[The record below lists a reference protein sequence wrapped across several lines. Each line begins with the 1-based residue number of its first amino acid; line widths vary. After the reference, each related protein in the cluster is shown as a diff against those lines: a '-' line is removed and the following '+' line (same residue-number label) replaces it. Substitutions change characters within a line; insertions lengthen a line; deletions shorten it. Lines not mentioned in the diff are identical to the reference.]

1 MTSRTSQGRPAP
13 ELLAPAGNWEC
24 VHAAVENGA
33 DAIYFGLES
42 GFNARARA
50 VNFSL
55 DDLPRLMAHLHRRGV
70 SGFVTLN
77 TLIFTDELRTF
88 EQHVRELAAAGVDA
102 VLVQDLGAVRL
113 IHEICPELSV
123 HASTQMTMTAAETI
137 AAIDSL
143 GIDRVVLGR
152 ECSLDEIRKITSATA
167 MPVETFVHGALCV
180 AYSGQCLTSESL
192 GGRSANRGQCAQ
204 ACRLDYQ
211 LISDGKDVDLGDVK
225 YLLSPQDL
233 AAYECI
239 PDLIDAG
246 VASLKIEGRL
256 KSPEYVANIV
266 HHYRQAIDA
275 AMLGERKRF
284 TVETQREMELSF
296 SRGFSPGWL
305 EGCNHKRL
313 VPGRS
318 SSKRGVL
325 VGRLVRKK
333 GDRVVVD
340 LDAPL
345 SKGDGIVFEGDRAAG
360 TEVGGRIFQI
370 LVNHRPAEQAVSGRV
385 ELEFQ
390 RGLIRDAELYEGQSI
405 WQTDAPKQTK
415 AWRQTFASE
424 RFLRKLR
431 LNISGRVQVGERLEF
446 QVVWSEQREGISQHD
461 FQISVTSDHVPERA
475 QKHPVSVEAIEQ
487 QLGRLG
493 NTPYTIGS
501 VDIQIIGEP
510 MIPLS
515 VLGEL
520 RKQLVQQVDGLRQG
534 IPERTIRPDGVA
546 ARMLENVRVT
556 GHRSAVDSKDVVEV
570 QGSVEPKGPQLRVLC
585 RTLKQLEC
593 MLKAGAKELAVE
605 FHDIREY
612 RLAVERAH
620 EHGARIYLATLRI
633 LKAGEAGLFRAL
645 EKHPADGWLVR
656 NLAALRYAVDRGIR
670 ADCDFSLNVTN
681 PLTAQWLMEAGA
693 GSVTASYDLNRDQLL
708 ELVAAVRAEA
718 LEVVIHQHMPMFHM
732 EHCVFCTVLSP
743 GTNKSNCGRP
753 CDVHDVKL
761 RDRIGVEHVLHAD
774 VGCRNTLYNG
784 NAQSGAEVVPALLE
798 RGVRRF
804 RIEILRDAPEQELER
819 LWTLYSQLIA
829 GKTEG
834 SSVWRSLRAENRVGV
849 TRGTLEHPRNPLA
862 IL

>member
-345 SKGDGIVFEGDRAAG
+345 SKGDGLVFEGDRAAG

-431 LNISGRVQVGERLEF
+431 LNISGRVQVGEPLEF
-446 QVVWSEQREGISQHD
+446 QVVWSEQREGISQQD